1 MAKHIVAGGSL
12 SHFNYLSVDF
22 FFFYESNKPQSIE
35 VEAQGPIFYKDNG
48 RVFWGPLREPLKE
61 SSQLI

>member
-12 SHFNYLSVDF
+12 SAFNDLSVEFIFSFF

-35 VEAQGPIFYKDNG
+35 VEAQGPIFDKDNG
-48 RVFWGPLREPLKE
+48 RVFLGAAPRAAE
-61 SSQLI
+61 